1 MAKLISHTMNSYA
14 ANPTCSP
21 DLDDD
26 QVITRYL
33 KYQAP
38 VCFRILYSRY
48 SGKIYSKA
56 ITMLKDEKKAEDA
69 VQEIFTKIF
78 LNLHKFSGKSKFST
92 WVYSVTYNFCI
103 DYIRRNKKTKNLFAD
118 EIENPPD
125 LVDDDI
131 PDEALMQMEVS
142 QLRKVLLGLPDGDRS
157 ILLMKYQDGMA
168 IKDIAKIIDKRES
181 AVKMQLKRAK
191 EKAKRL
197 HEQLF
202 P

>member
-1 MAKLISHTMNSYA
+1 MNSYA
-14 ANPTCSP
+14 ATTKTCSP
-21 DLDDD
+21 DLDDT
-26 QVITRYL
+26 QVIARYL
-33 KYQAP
+33 KHQAP

-78 LNLHKFSGKSKFST
+78 LNLHKFNGKSKFST

-103 DYIRRNKKTKNLFAD
+103 DFIRRGKKAKNLFAD

-125 LVDDDI
+125 LVDDNV
-131 PDEALMQMEVS
+131 PDEALLQMEVS
-142 QLRKVLLGLPDGDRS
+142 QLRKVLSELPDGDRS

-168 IKDIAKIIDKRES
+168 IRDIAGIIGKRES

-191 EKAKRL
+191 EKAKRI
-197 HEQLF
+197 HGQLF
-202 P
+202 PQPTEY

>member
-1 MAKLISHTMNSYA
+1 MTSYA
-14 ANPTCSP
+14 GTSVCNP

-26 QVITRYL
+26 EVIARYL
-33 KYQAP
+33 EFQAS

-56 ITMLKDEKKAEDA
+56 ITMLKDEKLAEDA

-78 LNLHKFSGKSKFST
+78 LNLHKFNGKSKFST

-103 DYIRRNKKTKNLFAD
+103 DFIRRGKKTKNLFVD

-125 LVDDDI
+125 LADDDI
-131 PDEALMQMEVS
+131 PDEALLQMEVS
-142 QLRKVLLGLPDGDRS
+142 QLRKVLAALPDGDRS

-168 IKDIAKIIDKRES
+168 IKDIANIIGKRDS

-191 EKAKRL
+191 EKAQRL

-202 P
+202 PHPH